1 MAKLM
6 RVVLQFDNDKE
17 LVVSPTIGSVEMEM
31 KAPRPFNL
39 RGEFPTGLLESEEDQ
54 AELVMCFNC
63 HPGEWYTRE
72 LLHSFW
78 AGFDHAKFDPHEKPP
93 LTEEVK

>member
-17 LVVSPTIGSVEMEM
+17 LVVSPSLGSVEMEM
-31 KAPRPFNL
+31 RAPRPFNL
-39 RGEFPTGLLESEEDQ
+39 HGQFPTGVLETNRD

-63 HPGEWYTRE
+63 HPGEWYTRDT
-72 LLHSFW
+72 LQSFW
-78 AGFDHAKFDPHEKPP
+78 TGFDHMKFDPHEKPK
-93 LTEEVK
+93 EGSS